1 MIEYMGWA
9 ATAVFVSS
17 YFFERTE
24 VLRGVQMVGAIMWI
38 VYGALIGALPVVA
51 ANALVFAAATWASI
65 RGRFGSASKGQ
76 YSSSL

>member
-17 YFFERTE
+17 YFFERAE

-38 VYGALIGALPVVA
+38 VYGVLIGALPVVA
-51 ANALVFAAATWASI
+51 ANALVFAAGSVQRHSHATFPV
-65 RGRFGSASKGQ
+65 RRRT
-76 YSSSL
+76 